1 MKINMIAAMATNRVV
16 GQNNKLPWH
25 YSQDLQHFKKITTGH
40 TIVMGYNTFVSIGKP
55 LPNRRNIVLSNEPIQ
70 WVETY
75 GSIEEMMQQLE
86 QEHVDQLFIIW
97 GASVYQQ
104 FLPMADRIY
113 LTHIKQA
120 YEGDVYFPVFEDD
133 FVQIEREETEEMDF
147 AVYKRK

>member
-1 MKINMIAAMATNRVV
+1 
-16 GQNNKLPWH
+16 
-25 YSQDLQHFKKITTGH
+25 
-40 TIVMGYNTFVSIGKP
+40 MGYNTFVSIGKP

-120 YEGDVYFPVFEDD
+120 YEGDVYFPVFEED
-133 FVQIEREETEEMDF
+133 FIEIEKEVGEEMDF
-147 AVYKRK
+147 IVYQRKTSL